1 MNLDEVLAKITSDS
15 GRTIA
20 RKAGINERT
29 FLHQVSNGKMPLE
42 NLIKVASAYG
52 ASPIRALIDL
62 GEIDEAWTRV
72 PDIDAALRLADD
84 EQLTDE
90 LLRRI
95 KASPNPMWD
104 EPVGDLEARRR
115 AKKSNTSAKDVQPA
129 WDSDCT
135 MPEDAV
141 AKDGKEWGQPDDDDY

>member
-115 AKKSNTSAKDVQPA
+115 AKESNAPAKDVPPA
-129 WDSDCT
+129 WDGEG
-135 MPEDAV
+135 MPPDAV
-141 AKDGKEWGQPDDDDY
+141 ADSSPEIGGSPDDLDP